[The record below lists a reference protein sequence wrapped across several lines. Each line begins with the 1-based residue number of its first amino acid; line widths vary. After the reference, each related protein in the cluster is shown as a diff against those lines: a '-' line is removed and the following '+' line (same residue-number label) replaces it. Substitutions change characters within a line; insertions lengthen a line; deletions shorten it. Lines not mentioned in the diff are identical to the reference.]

1 MSVNSQNNQAPY
13 ADFLLLVDGRE
24 AFPAILQAIGA
35 AREHIVINMFIWRD
49 DSIGNKLAQAVL
61 DAAERGVKVEISVD
75 RYGVVL
81 EKSEESKKSFFH
93 KTQTL
98 SERIKIR
105 MLEMIYPMQGAPR
118 RAKDKESELYR
129 RIMRHP
135 NVTVSRDVFKADH
148 SKYYIID
155 GEILIL
161 GGVNVEDKEN
171 GADMQGRVY
180 QDYMVRMD
188 GREYVDAFLHKL
200 KTGENIAAAYSFGIN
215 RKALSPRRF
224 EMERIYLDMIEG
236 AREELTVHMAY
247 FSPLGRF
254 VRAIADAHRRGVRV
268 TVMIPEAANYQSDS
282 NKKTVKRLMRLTNNG
297 IALCFTPKMMH
308 TKMVINE
315 KMISFGS
322 TNITKKAFG
331 QLDELNLQIEN
342 VPCPLRDALLESVAD
357 NQALAR
363 RINDEKEIRYNR
375 FLAFLEGFLV

>member
-1 MSVNSQNNQAPY
+1 MSVNSQNPY
-13 ADFLLLVDGRE
+13 ADFHLLVDGRE
-24 AFPAILQAIGA
+24 AFPAILQAIGE
-35 AREHIVINMFIWRD
+35 ARGHIVINMFIWRD
-49 DSIGNKLAQAVL
+49 DDIGNRLAQAVL
-61 DAAERGVKVEISVD
+61 DAAQRGVKVEISVD

-81 EKSEESKKSFFH
+81 ERSEESKKSFFH

-98 SERIKIR
+98 AERIKIG
-105 MLEMIYPMQGAPR
+105 MLEMIYPMKGAPK
-118 RAKDKESELYR
+118 RAEDTESDLYR
-129 RIMRHP
+129 QIMNHP
-135 NVTVSRDVFKADH
+135 NITVSRDVFKADH

-171 GADMQGRVY
+171 GTDMQGRVY

-200 KTGENIAAAYSFGIN
+200 KTGENIATGYSFGIN
-215 RKALSPRRF
+215 RKALSPRHF
-224 EMERIYLDMIEG
+224 EMERIYLDMIG
-236 AREELTVHMAY
+236 DAHEELIIHMAY
-247 FSPLGRF
+247 FSPLDLF
-254 VRAIADAHRRGVRV
+254 VRAIVDAHRRGVRV

-282 NKKTVKRLMRLTNNG
+282 NKKTVKRLMRLTKNG
-297 IALCFTPKMMH
+297 ITLYFTPKMMH

-342 VPCPLRDALLESVAD
+342 VACPLRDALFESIAD
-357 NQALAR
+357 NQALAHK
-363 RINDEKEIRYNR
+363 ITDDKEIKYNR